1 MSNWNNLSKK
11 KNQSPKKYDPVE
23 MNNFL
28 QKLFHSISPLMP
40 INTDLPENYI
50 NYYRRIL
57 SSSFSIFQK
66 DESKILNMLFDKAS
80 EINHGNMDYIQRLQS
95 LYSLL
100 TKKRIPSNRW
110 SILYLLLGLSKPKNE
125 TNNFAGT
132 NELLNTILKMNSN
145 QDDIEMINNLN
156 FNKDSNNNINNQNIE
171 KKNLSPIIV
180 DSSKTT
186 QLITEKEII
195 NDLMFVFQGING
207 HYILYDVKKDSFILN
222 QYIPFKEEIIDII
235 GELCELGWLYKNVSN
250 YLTFFN
256 QSNIPSQFIQ
266 SFTYAI
272 QNELN
277 EYYKLIS
284 FFKKKNNQNYLDN
297 SAPNDLINENQNLN
311 YKKIYSSNEDLTLK
325 NLILWT
331 KEPIER
337 MRWLSLACESVY
349 KLRGSSIVSQIFSYV
364 YYSGGEIYLK
374 SVLDE
379 VLKPFFNF
387 IKNWIQY
394 GDLKDPY
401 KEFFVDILD
410 KINDDDL
417 WNLKYQIIY
426 KNIPNFLNKDLV
438 IKIFEIGKC
447 IHFIR
452 NYCGENSYSLLK
464 LKDILIKEIDN
475 YYINKR
481 KENEK
486 ESNMDLDFENENI
499 NNLQNFKYVL
509 PEEYRE
515 KDNKFIDI
523 KSYKSCLSFINYLF
537 NEPPDRILIKY
548 PEDKNEKEILEQN
561 KNSQALIIPNN
572 DNQLIQ
578 SQLNNN
584 NFPNNNLINY
594 NNNSNIINTNLQNP
608 NNLNNIIPNNINNI
622 NNYNIQN
629 NINNQNIN
637 INQYENNEETDF
649 LQSLINNIDLIHI
662 LINKEVINLIYS
674 KFHFRE
680 NLDSIN
686 KYLLLGQGDMM
697 QSLMESLFEE
707 LKKPALH
714 IYKHN
719 LQANLETAIRA
730 TNAQFNDKECLNKLN
745 IKLLDVSTGDT
756 GWDIFVLEY
765 NVEVPLTVIF
775 NKNLLKEY
783 QKLFFFFWKIKR
795 LEYSQDHQVW
805 RKFMN
810 FSRTFGNKYNRMRS
824 VIQRAILFNQQVIHF
839 INNLHNYLALEV
851 LETQYKTIIEK
862 IPKIKKL
869 DELIELHKN
878 FVENIISQCLLNQE
892 NSTLY
897 KKIIKIFDLIMR
909 FRTAF
914 DVLTTSFYEFN
925 YENRNNNNNDLI
937 NLNNNYTNEAAN
949 QISVLFE
956 NFKEQITDLINTIEY
971 FGKGNLKYLAMKL
984 DYNDYYSFLEKENEN
999 KQEQEMIDKI
1009 NREEEDRKKYSNNNI
1024 DSENDGDEQYEKEES
1039 FNNNMN
1045 EDEFIENNNNNNNID
1060 LENNDNENID
1070 NNNNDDEN
1078 INNDNDNDGDEN
1090 NNNEDNEDDI

>member
-1 MSNWNNLSKK
+1 MSNVNKMSFK
-11 KNQSPKKYDPVE
+11 KNQNQNNKYNTIE
-23 MNNFL
+23 MNNYL
-28 QKLFHSISPLMP
+28 QKLFHSISPLIP
-40 INTDLPENYI
+40 SNTSLSENYI
-50 NYYRRIL
+50 KYYKRIL

-80 EINHGNMDYIQRLQS
+80 EINHGNMDYITRLQT

-100 TKKRIPSNRW
+100 TKKKIPNNRW
-110 SILYLLLGLSKPKNE
+110 SILYLLLRLSKPRNQQ
-125 TNNFAGT
+125 NNFSGN
-132 NELLNTILKMNSN
+132 NELLNTILKMNNN
-145 QDDIEMINNLN
+145 QDDIEMLNNLDYL
-156 FNKDSNNNINNQNIE
+156 NKDNYINLNNNQND
-171 KKNLSPIIV
+171 KKNQSTIV
-180 DSSKTT
+180 VDPSKTT
-186 QLITEKEII
+186 QLITEKELI

-207 HYILYDVKKDSFILN
+207 HYISFDPKKDSFILN
-222 QYIPFKEEIIDII
+222 QLIPFNENIIDII

-250 YLTFFN
+250 YLNFFN

-284 FFKKKNNQNYLDN
+284 FFKKKNNQNYIDN
-297 SAPNDLINENQNLN
+297 SSPDNLINENQNLN
-311 YKKIYSSNEDLTLK
+311 YKKISNNDDLTLK

-337 MRWLSLACESVY
+337 MKWLSLACESVY

-364 YYSGGEIYLK
+364 YFSGAEIYLK

-394 GDLKDPY
+394 GDLNDPY

-417 WNLKYQIIY
+417 WNLKYQMIY

-452 NYCGENSYSLLK
+452 NYCGENSYSLLN
-464 LKDILIKEIDN
+464 LKDILIKEIN
-475 YYINKR
+475 SYYNEKSR
-481 KENEK
+481 EKEKENK
-486 ESNMDLDFENENI
+486 MDLDFENENI

-509 PEEYRE
+509 PSENKE
-515 KDNKFIDI
+515 KENKFIDI

-537 NEPPDRILIKY
+537 NEPPDNILIKY
-548 PEDKNEKEILEQN
+548 PENKNDNEIIEQN

-572 DNQLIQ
+572 NNQIINPQLINQ
-578 SQLNNN
+578 
-584 NFPNNNLINY
+584 
-594 NNNSNIINTNLQNP
+594 
-608 NNLNNIIPNNINNI
+608 NINNSI
-622 NNYNIQN
+622 ITHYNLNQSNIQN
-629 NINNQNIN
+629 NNNQDNQNIYDN
-637 INQYENNEETDF
+637 ENEKEIEIDF
-649 LQSLINNIDLIHI
+649 LTQLINNIDLIHI
-662 LINKEVINLIYS
+662 LINKEVINIIYS
-674 KFHFRE
+674 KFNFRE

-707 LKKPALH
+707 LKKPANH

-730 TNAQFNDKECLNKLN
+730 TNAQYNDKECLNKLN

-775 NKNLLKEY
+775 NKVLLKEY

-795 LEYSQDHQVW
+795 IEYSQVHQVW
-805 RKFMN
+805 RKFMT
-810 FSRTFGNKYNRMRS
+810 FSRAFGNKYNNMRN

-839 INNLHNYLALEV
+839 INNLHNFLALEV

-862 IPKIKKL
+862 LPNIKKL
-869 DELIELHKN
+869 DELIDLHKN

-897 KKIIKIFDLIMR
+897 KQIIQIFDLIVR

-914 DVLTTSFYEFN
+914 DVLTTSFYEYN
-925 YENRNNNNNDLI
+925 YENRNNDNDDLI
-937 NLNNNYTNEAAN
+937 NFNNKFTNEAAN
-949 QISVLFE
+949 QISILFDD
-956 NFKEQITDLINTIEY
+956 FKERITQLINTIDY

-984 DYNDYYSFLEKENEN
+984 DYNNYYSVLEKENEN
-999 KQEQEMIDKI
+999 KKELEMIEKM
-1009 NREEEDRKKYSNNNI
+1009 NREEEEKKKLNLLNFENN
-1024 DSENDGDEQYEKEES
+1024 SDEQDEKEDS
-1039 FNNNMN
+1039 NYLMN
-1045 EDEFIENNNNNNNID
+1045 EE
-1060 LENNDNENID
+1060 NENENFENENYENQ
-1070 NNNNDDEN
+1070 NNENQNNE
-1078 INNDNDNDGDEN
+1078 NDNDDVQ
-1090 NNNEDNEDDI
+1090 NNESKNNKNDDDNKNEDDDLQN

>member
-1 MSNWNNLSKK
+1 MSNVNKMSFK
-11 KNQSPKKYDPVE
+11 KNQNQNNKYNTIE
-23 MNNFL
+23 MNNYL
-28 QKLFHSISPLMP
+28 QKLFHSISPLIP
-40 INTDLPENYI
+40 SNTSLSENYI
-50 NYYRRIL
+50 KYYKRIL

-80 EINHGNMDYIQRLQS
+80 EINHGNMDYITRLQT

-100 TKKRIPSNRW
+100 TKKKIPNNRW
-110 SILYLLLGLSKPKNE
+110 SILYLLLRLSKPRNQQ
-125 TNNFAGT
+125 NNFSGN
-132 NELLNTILKMNSN
+132 NELLNTILKMNNN
-145 QDDIEMINNLN
+145 QDDIEMLNNLDYL
-156 FNKDSNNNINNQNIE
+156 NKDNYINLNNNQND
-171 KKNLSPIIV
+171 KKNQSTIV
-180 DSSKTT
+180 VDPSKTT
-186 QLITEKEII
+186 QLITEKELI

-207 HYILYDVKKDSFILN
+207 HYISYDPKKDSFILN
-222 QYIPFKEEIIDII
+222 QLIPFNENIIDII
-235 GELCELGWLYKNVSN
+235 GELCELGWLYKNVST

-284 FFKKKNNQNYLDN
+284 FFKKKNNQNYIDN
-297 SAPNDLINENQNLN
+297 SSPDNLINENQNLN
-311 YKKIYSSNEDLTLK
+311 YKKISNNDDLTLK

-337 MRWLSLACESVY
+337 MKWLSLACESVY

-364 YYSGGEIYLK
+364 YFSGAEIYLK

-394 GDLKDPY
+394 GDLNDPY

-417 WNLKYQIIY
+417 WNLKYQMIY

-452 NYCGENSYSLLK
+452 NYCGENSYSLLN
-464 LKDILIKEIDN
+464 LKDILIKEIN
-475 YYINKR
+475 SYYNEKSR
-481 KENEK
+481 EKEKENK
-486 ESNMDLDFENENI
+486 MDLDFENENI

-509 PEEYRE
+509 PSENKE
-515 KDNKFIDI
+515 KENKFIDI

-537 NEPPDRILIKY
+537 NEPPDNILIKY
-548 PEDKNEKEILEQN
+548 PENKNDNEIIEQN

-572 DNQLIQ
+572 NNQIINPQLINQ
-578 SQLNNN
+578 
-584 NFPNNNLINY
+584 
-594 NNNSNIINTNLQNP
+594 
-608 NNLNNIIPNNINNI
+608 NINNSI
-622 NNYNIQN
+622 ITHYNLNQSNIQN
-629 NINNQNIN
+629 NNNQDNQNIYDN
-637 INQYENNEETDF
+637 ENEKEIEIDF
-649 LQSLINNIDLIHI
+649 LTQLINNIDLIHI
-662 LINKEVINLIYS
+662 LINKEVINIIYS
-674 KFHFRE
+674 KFNFRE

-707 LKKPALH
+707 LKKPANH

-730 TNAQFNDKECLNKLN
+730 TNAQYNDKECLNKLN

-775 NKNLLKEY
+775 NKVLLKEY

-795 LEYSQDHQVW
+795 IEYSQDHQVW
-805 RKFMN
+805 RKFMT
-810 FSRTFGNKYNRMRS
+810 FSRAFGNKYNNMRN

-851 LETQYKTIIEK
+851 LETQYKSIIEK
-862 IPKIKKL
+862 LPNIKKL
-869 DELIELHKN
+869 DELIDLHKN

-897 KKIIKIFDLIMR
+897 KQIIQIFDLIVR

-914 DVLTTSFYEFN
+914 DVLTTSFYEYN
-925 YENRNNNNNDLI
+925 YENRNNDNDDLI
-937 NLNNNYTNEAAN
+937 NFNNKFTNEAAN
-949 QISVLFE
+949 QISVLFDD
-956 NFKEQITDLINTIEY
+956 FKERITQLINTIDY

-984 DYNDYYSFLEKENEN
+984 DYNNYYSILEKENEN
-999 KQEQEMIDKI
+999 KKELEMIEKM
-1009 NREEEDRKKYSNNNI
+1009 NREEEEKKKLNLLNFENN
-1024 DSENDGDEQYEKEES
+1024 SDEQDEKEDS
-1039 FNNNMN
+1039 NYLMN
-1045 EDEFIENNNNNNNID
+1045 EE
-1060 LENNDNENID
+1060 NENENFENENYENQ
-1070 NNNNDDEN
+1070 NNENQNNE
-1078 INNDNDNDGDEN
+1078 NDNDDVQ
-1090 NNNEDNEDDI
+1090 NNESKNNKNDDDNKNEDDDLQN

>member
-1 MSNWNNLSKK
+1 MSNVNKMSFK
-11 KNQSPKKYDPVE
+11 KNQNQNNKYNTIE
-23 MNNFL
+23 MNNYL
-28 QKLFHSISPLMP
+28 QKLFHSISPLIP
-40 INTDLPENYI
+40 SNTSLSENYI
-50 NYYRRIL
+50 KYYKRIL

-80 EINHGNMDYIQRLQS
+80 EINHGNMDYITRLQT

-100 TKKRIPSNRW
+100 TKKKIPNNRW
-110 SILYLLLGLSKPKNE
+110 SILYLLLRLSKPRNQQ
-125 TNNFAGT
+125 NNFSGN
-132 NELLNTILKMNSN
+132 NELLNTILKMNNN
-145 QDDIEMINNLN
+145 QDDIEMLNNLDYL
-156 FNKDSNNNINNQNIE
+156 NKDNYINLNNNQND
-171 KKNLSPIIV
+171 KKNQSTIV
-180 DSSKTT
+180 VDPSKTT
-186 QLITEKEII
+186 QLITEKELI

-207 HYILYDVKKDSFILN
+207 HYISFDPKKDSFILN
-222 QYIPFKEEIIDII
+222 QLIPFNENIIDII
-235 GELCELGWLYKNVSN
+235 GELCELGWLYKNVST

-284 FFKKKNNQNYLDN
+284 FFKKKNNQNYIDN
-297 SAPNDLINENQNLN
+297 SSPDNLINENQNLN
-311 YKKIYSSNEDLTLK
+311 YKKISNNDDLTLK

-337 MRWLSLACESVY
+337 MKWLSLACESVY

-364 YYSGGEIYLK
+364 YFSGAEIYLK

-394 GDLKDPY
+394 GDLNDPY

-417 WNLKYQIIY
+417 WNLKYQMIY

-452 NYCGENSYSLLK
+452 NYCGENSYSLLN
-464 LKDILIKEIDN
+464 LKDILIKEIN
-475 YYINKR
+475 SYYNEKSR
-481 KENEK
+481 EKEKENK
-486 ESNMDLDFENENI
+486 MDLDFENENI

-509 PEEYRE
+509 PSENKE
-515 KDNKFIDI
+515 KENKFIDI

-537 NEPPDRILIKY
+537 NEPPDNILIKY
-548 PEDKNEKEILEQN
+548 PENKNDNEIIEQN

-572 DNQLIQ
+572 NNQIINPQLINQ
-578 SQLNNN
+578 
-584 NFPNNNLINY
+584 
-594 NNNSNIINTNLQNP
+594 
-608 NNLNNIIPNNINNI
+608 NINNSI
-622 NNYNIQN
+622 ITHYNLNQSNIQN
-629 NINNQNIN
+629 NNNQDNQNIYDN
-637 INQYENNEETDF
+637 ENEKEIEIDF
-649 LQSLINNIDLIHI
+649 LTQLINNIDLIHI
-662 LINKEVINLIYS
+662 LINKEVINIIYS
-674 KFHFRE
+674 KFNFRE

-707 LKKPALH
+707 LKKPANH

-730 TNAQFNDKECLNKLN
+730 TNAQYNDKECLNKLN

-775 NKNLLKEY
+775 NKVLLKEY

-795 LEYSQDHQVW
+795 IEYSQDHQVW
-805 RKFMN
+805 RKFMT
-810 FSRTFGNKYNRMRS
+810 FSRAFGNKYNNMRN

-839 INNLHNYLALEV
+839 INNLHNFLALEV

-862 IPKIKKL
+862 LPNIKKL
-869 DELIELHKN
+869 DELIDLHKN

-897 KKIIKIFDLIMR
+897 KQIIQIFDLIVR

-914 DVLTTSFYEFN
+914 DVLTTSFYEYN
-925 YENRNNNNNDLI
+925 YENRNNDNDDLI
-937 NLNNNYTNEAAN
+937 NFNNKFTNEAAN
-949 QISVLFE
+949 QISILFDD
-956 NFKEQITDLINTIEY
+956 FKERITQLINTIDY

-984 DYNDYYSFLEKENEN
+984 DYNNYYSVLEKENEN
-999 KQEQEMIDKI
+999 KKELEMIEKM
-1009 NREEEDRKKYSNNNI
+1009 NREEEEKKKLNLLNFENNSDEQDEKEDSNYLMNEENENENFENENYENQNNENQNNEN
-1024 DSENDGDEQYEKEES
+1024 ENDE
-1039 FNNNMN
+1039 N
-1045 EDEFIENNNNNNNID
+1045 ENN
-1060 LENNDNENID
+1060 ENQNNEND
-1070 NNNNDDEN
+1070 FK
-1078 INNDNDNDGDEN
+1078 
-1090 NNNEDNEDDI
+1090 

>member
-1 MSNWNNLSKK
+1 MSNVNKMSFK
-11 KNQSPKKYDPVE
+11 KNQNQNNKYNTIE
-23 MNNFL
+23 MNNYL
-28 QKLFHSISPLMP
+28 QKLFHSISPLIP
-40 INTDLPENYI
+40 SNTSLSENYI
-50 NYYRRIL
+50 KYYKRIL

-80 EINHGNMDYIQRLQS
+80 EINHGNMDYITRLQT

-100 TKKRIPSNRW
+100 TKKKIPNNRW
-110 SILYLLLGLSKPKNE
+110 SILYLLLRLSKPRNQQ
-125 TNNFAGT
+125 NNFSGN
-132 NELLNTILKMNSN
+132 NELLNTILKMNNN
-145 QDDIEMINNLN
+145 QDDIEMLNNLDYL
-156 FNKDSNNNINNQNIE
+156 NKDNYINLNNNQND
-171 KKNLSPIIV
+171 KKNQSTIV
-180 DSSKTT
+180 VDPSKTT
-186 QLITEKEII
+186 QLITEKELI

-207 HYILYDVKKDSFILN
+207 HYISYDPKKDSFILN
-222 QYIPFKEEIIDII
+222 QLIPFNENIIDII
-235 GELCELGWLYKNVSN
+235 GELCELGWLYKNVST

-284 FFKKKNNQNYLDN
+284 FFKKKNNQNYIDN
-297 SAPNDLINENQNLN
+297 SSPDNLINENQNLN
-311 YKKIYSSNEDLTLK
+311 YKKISNNDDLTLK

-337 MRWLSLACESVY
+337 MKWLSLACESVY

-364 YYSGGEIYLK
+364 YFSGAEIYLK

-394 GDLKDPY
+394 GDLNDPY

-417 WNLKYQIIY
+417 WNLKYQMIY

-452 NYCGENSYSLLK
+452 NYCGENSYSLLN
-464 LKDILIKEIDN
+464 LKDILIKEIN
-475 YYINKR
+475 SYYNEKSR
-481 KENEK
+481 EKEKEN
-486 ESNMDLDFENENI
+486 NMDLDFENENI

-509 PEEYRE
+509 PSENKE
-515 KDNKFIDI
+515 KENKFIDI

-537 NEPPDRILIKY
+537 NEPPDSILIKY
-548 PEDKNEKEILEQN
+548 PENKNDNEIIEQN

-572 DNQLIQ
+572 NNQIINPQLINQ
-578 SQLNNN
+578 
-584 NFPNNNLINY
+584 
-594 NNNSNIINTNLQNP
+594 
-608 NNLNNIIPNNINNI
+608 NINNSI
-622 NNYNIQN
+622 ITHYNLNQSNIQN
-629 NINNQNIN
+629 NNNQDNQNIYDN
-637 INQYENNEETDF
+637 ENEKEIEIDF
-649 LQSLINNIDLIHI
+649 LTQLINNIDLIHI
-662 LINKEVINLIYS
+662 LINKEVINIIYS
-674 KFHFRE
+674 KFNFRE

-707 LKKPALH
+707 LKKPANH

-730 TNAQFNDKECLNKLN
+730 TNAQYNDKECLNKLN

-775 NKNLLKEY
+775 NKVLLKEY

-795 LEYSQDHQVW
+795 IEYSQDHQVW
-805 RKFMN
+805 RKFMT
-810 FSRTFGNKYNRMRS
+810 FSRAFGNKYNNMRN

-839 INNLHNYLALEV
+839 INNLHNFLALEV

-862 IPKIKKL
+862 LPNIKKL
-869 DELIELHKN
+869 DELIDLHKN

-897 KKIIKIFDLIMR
+897 KQIIQIFDLIVR

-914 DVLTTSFYEFN
+914 DVLTTSFYEYN
-925 YENRNNNNNDLI
+925 YENRNNDNDDLI
-937 NLNNNYTNEAAN
+937 NFNNKFTNEAAN
-949 QISVLFE
+949 QISVLFDD
-956 NFKEQITDLINTIEY
+956 FKERITQLINTIDY

-984 DYNDYYSFLEKENEN
+984 DYNNYYSILEKENEN
-999 KQEQEMIDKI
+999 KKELEMIEKM
-1009 NREEEDRKKYSNNNI
+1009 NREEEEKKKLNLLNFENN
-1024 DSENDGDEQYEKEES
+1024 SDEQDEKEDS
-1039 FNNNMN
+1039 NYLMN
-1045 EDEFIENNNNNNNID
+1045 EE
-1060 LENNDNENID
+1060 NENENFENEYYENQ
-1070 NNNNDDEN
+1070 NNENQNNE
-1078 INNDNDNDGDEN
+1078 NDNDDNQ
-1090 NNNEDNEDDI
+1090 NNENDNDDNQNNESQNNKNDDDNKNEDDDLQN